1 MNRFVLDC
9 SMTMAWFLED
19 EATPFTDSVQ
29 ESLAV
34 DSEAL
39 VPSIWP
45 LEVANVFL
53 IAERRSRI
61 TKTKTARFIAILKSL
76 PIEIDNE
83 APERALSDVL
93 ALAREQR
100 LSSYD
105 AAYLEL
111 AMREG
116 IALATLD
123 NDLKKAAAR
132 VGVTLVGGE

>member
-1 MNRFVLDC
+1 
-9 SMTMAWFLED
+9 MTMAWFLED